1 LAFKISRASIEGRAY
16 RVAADHYAL
25 NPTKVVLAS
34 KPWKGREEEVIID
47 EVVLRKALESAYDI
61 LDYLEKH

>member
-1 LAFKISRASIEGRAY
+1 MREGLDYALYILFLY